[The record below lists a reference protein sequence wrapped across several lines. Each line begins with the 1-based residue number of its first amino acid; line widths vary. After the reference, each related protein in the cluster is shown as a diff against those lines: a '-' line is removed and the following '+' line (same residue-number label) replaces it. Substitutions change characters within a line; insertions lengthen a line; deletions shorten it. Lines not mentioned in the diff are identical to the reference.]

1 MQSTQVINWFG
12 LKMCTI
18 VAMTSADLN
27 LHPGSRTEYLG
38 SRDFIH
44 SWWDHLKNFHRAECI
59 KSLTIIH
66 DRYPRFSPLM
76 TDPMDAATTQQWCH
90 HFFRW
95 SSYRH
100 AAQSSPGP
108 SKYPVMHM
116 CSAVND
122 LSCYIAMYLPNVGR
136 ESLTTI
142 LANLLSPYR
151 YSHFPFLHVNTK
163 NTE

>member
-1 MQSTQVINWFG
+1 MQSTQVINWFD

-44 SWWDHLKNFHRAECI
+44 SWRDHLKNFHRAECI

-66 DRYPRFSPLM
+66 DRYPRFSPLI

-122 LSCYIAMYLPNVGR
+122 LSCYIAIIYRTWGKSIWTCYL
-136 ESLTTI
+136 I
-142 LANLLSPYR
+142 
-151 YSHFPFLHVNTK
+151 YSCSFSTGGCCCC
-163 NTE
+163 